1 MFMNNKSKK
10 TSELVEILQMFDAM
24 SKDLRIGRLTNSEKD
39 ILLKINHEIKNKG
52 NDFVDIRLIKFNDFF
67 GEPIPRSTLYK
78 SLKSLVQKK
87 LIKHLGSQRSSL
99 YSV

>member
-1 MFMNNKSKK
+1 MNDKIKK
-10 TSELVEILQMFDAM
+10 TNELFKILQMFDDM

-39 ILLKINHEIKNKG
+39 ILLKINNEIKSKG
-52 NDFVDIRLIKFNDFF
+52 NDFVDIRLIKFHDFF

-78 SLKSLVQKK
+78 SLRSLVKKK
-87 LIKHLGSQRSSL
+87 LVRHLGSERSSL

>member
-1 MFMNNKSKK
+1 MNNKIKK
-10 TSELVEILQMFDAM
+10 TNELFEILQMFDDM

-39 ILLKINHEIKNKG
+39 ILLKINNEIKSKDN
-52 NDFVDIRLIKFNDFF
+52 NFVDIRLIKFHDFF

-78 SLKSLVQKK
+78 SLKSLVKKK
-87 LIKHLGSQRSSL
+87 LVKHLGSERSSL

>member
-1 MFMNNKSKK
+1 MFMNDKIKK
-10 TSELVEILQMFDAM
+10 TNELFKILQMFDDM

-39 ILLKINHEIKNKG
+39 ILLKINNEIKSKG
-52 NDFVDIRLIKFNDFF
+52 NDFVDIRLIKFHDFF

-78 SLKSLVQKK
+78 SLKSLVKKK
-87 LIKHLGSQRSSL
+87 LVKHLGSERSSL

>member
-1 MFMNNKSKK
+1 MSNKIIK
-10 TSELVEILQMFDAM
+10 TGELVQILQMFDDM

-39 ILLKINHEIKNKG
+39 VLLKINHEIKTKG

-78 SLKSLVQKK
+78 SLKSLVQKR

>member
-1 MFMNNKSKK
+1 MSNKIIN
-10 TSELVEILQMFDAM
+10 TGELVQILLMFDDM

-39 ILLKINHEIKNKG
+39 ILLKLNHEINIKG

-87 LIKHLGSQRSSL
+87 LIKHQGSQRSSL

>member
-1 MFMNNKSKK
+1 MDNKIKK
-10 TSELVEILQMFDAM
+10 TNELVEILQMFNDM

-39 ILLKINHEIKNKG
+39 ILLKINHELKKKG

-78 SLKSLVQKK
+78 SLKSLVKKK

>member
-1 MFMNNKSKK
+1 MNDNLKNI
-10 TSELVEILQMFDAM
+10 SELVKILQMFDDM

-39 ILLKINHEIKNKG
+39 ILLKINNEIKSKG
-52 NDFVDIRLIKFNDFF
+52 NDFVDIRLIKFHDFF

-78 SLKSLVQKK
+78 SLKSLVKKK
-87 LIKHLGSQRSSL
+87 LVKHLGSERSSL

>member
-1 MFMNNKSKK
+1 MNNKVKK
-10 TSELVEILQMFDAM
+10 NSELVQILQMFDDM

-39 ILLKINHEIKNKG
+39 ILLKINQEIKNKG

-67 GEPIPRSTLYK
+67 GDPIPRSTLYK

>member
-1 MFMNNKSKK
+1 MKNKIKK
-10 TSELVEILQMFDAM
+10 TNELFEILQMFDDM

-39 ILLKINHEIKNKG
+39 ILLKINNEIKSKD
-52 NDFVDIRLIKFNDFF
+52 NDFVDIRLIKFYDFF

-78 SLKSLVQKK
+78 SLKSLVKKK
-87 LIKHLGSQRSSL
+87 LIKHLGSERSSL

>member
-1 MFMNNKSKK
+1 MSDKIKK
-10 TSELVEILQMFDAM
+10 TNELFKILQMFDDM

-39 ILLKINHEIKNKG
+39 ILLKINNEIKSKG
-52 NDFVDIRLIKFNDFF
+52 NDFVDIRLIKFYDFF

-78 SLKSLVQKK
+78 SLKSLVKKK
-87 LIKHLGSQRSSL
+87 LVKHLGSERSSL

>member
-1 MFMNNKSKK
+1 MNNKIKK
-10 TSELVEILQMFDAM
+10 TGEFVHILQMFDNM

-39 ILLKINHEIKNKG
+39 ILLKINNEIKSKDS
-52 NDFVDIRLIKFNDFF
+52 DFVDIRLIKFYDFF

-78 SLKSLVQKK
+78 SLKSLVKKK
-87 LIKHLGSQRSSL
+87 LVKHLGSERSSL

>member
-1 MFMNNKSKK
+1 MNNKINK
-10 TSELVEILQMFDAM
+10 TELFKILQMFDDM

-39 ILLKINHEIKNKG
+39 ILLKINNEIKSKG
-52 NDFVDIRLIKFNDFF
+52 NDFVDIRLIKFYDFF

-78 SLKSLVQKK
+78 SLKSLVKKK
-87 LIKHLGSQRSSL
+87 LVKHLGSERSSL

>member
-1 MFMNNKSKK
+1 MNDKIKK
-10 TSELVEILQMFDAM
+10 TNELFKILQMFDDM

-39 ILLKINHEIKNKG
+39 ILLKINNEIKSKDSNV
-52 NDFVDIRLIKFNDFF
+52 VDIRLIKFHDFF

-78 SLKSLVQKK
+78 SLKSLVKKK
-87 LIKHLGSQRSSL
+87 LVKHLGSERSSL

>member
-1 MFMNNKSKK
+1 MNDKIKN
-10 TSELVEILQMFDAM
+10 TNELFKILQMFDDM

-39 ILLKINHEIKNKG
+39 ILLKINNEIKSKDN
-52 NDFVDIRLIKFNDFF
+52 NFVDIRLIKFYDFF

-78 SLKSLVQKK
+78 SLKSLVKKK
-87 LIKHLGSQRSSL
+87 LVKHLGSERSSL

>member
-1 MFMNNKSKK
+1 MNHKIKK
-10 TSELVEILQMFDAM
+10 TNELFKILQMFDDM

-39 ILLKINHEIKNKG
+39 ILLKINHEIKSKG
-52 NDFVDIRLIKFNDFF
+52 NDFVDIRLIKFHDFF

-78 SLKSLVQKK
+78 SLKSLVKKK
-87 LIKHLGSQRSSL
+87 LVKHLGSERSSL

>member
-39 ILLKINHEIKNKG
+39 ILLKINHEIKKNR
-52 NDFVDIRLIKFNDFF
+52 NDFIDIRLIKFNDFF

>member
-1 MFMNNKSKK
+1 MNNKIKK
-10 TSELVEILQMFDAM
+10 TNELFKILQMFDDM

-39 ILLKINHEIKNKG
+39 ILLKINHETKNKG
-52 NDFVDIRLIKFNDFF
+52 NGFVDIRLIKFHDFF

-78 SLKSLVQKK
+78 SLKSLVKKK
-87 LIKHLGSQRSSL
+87 LVKHLGSERSSL

>member
-1 MFMNNKSKK
+1 MSNKIKK
-10 TSELVEILQMFDAM
+10 TNELFKILQMFDDM

-39 ILLKINHEIKNKG
+39 ILLKINHEIKSKG
-52 NDFVDIRLIKFNDFF
+52 NDFVDIRLIKFHDFF

-78 SLKSLVQKK
+78 SLKSLVKKK
-87 LIKHLGSQRSSL
+87 LVKHLGSERSSL

>member
-1 MFMNNKSKK
+1 MIDKIKK
-10 TSELVEILQMFDAM
+10 TDELFKILQMFDDM

-39 ILLKINHEIKNKG
+39 ILLKINNEIKSKG
-52 NDFVDIRLIKFNDFF
+52 NDFVDIRLIKFHDFF

-78 SLKSLVQKK
+78 SLKSLVKKK
-87 LIKHLGSQRSSL
+87 LVKHLGSERSSL

>member
-1 MFMNNKSKK
+1 MIDKIKK
-10 TSELVEILQMFDAM
+10 TDELFKILQMFDDM

-39 ILLKINHEIKNKG
+39 ILLKINNEIKSKG
-52 NDFVDIRLIKFNDFF
+52 NDFVDIRLIKFYDFF

-78 SLKSLVQKK
+78 SLKSLVKKK
-87 LIKHLGSQRSSL
+87 LVKHLGSERSSL

>member
-1 MFMNNKSKK
+1 MSDKIKK
-10 TSELVEILQMFDAM
+10 TNELFKILQMFDDM

-39 ILLKINHEIKNKG
+39 ILLKINNEIKSKG
-52 NDFVDIRLIKFNDFF
+52 NDFVDIRLIKFHDFF

-78 SLKSLVQKK
+78 SLKSLVKKK
-87 LIKHLGSQRSSL
+87 LVKHLGSERSSL

>member
-1 MFMNNKSKK
+1 MNNKIKK
-10 TSELVEILQMFDAM
+10 TGEFIHILQMFDDM

-39 ILLKINHEIKNKG
+39 ILLKINNEIENKG
-52 NDFVDIRLIKFNDFF
+52 NGFVDIRLIKFHDFF

-78 SLKSLVQKK
+78 SLKSLVKK
-87 LIKHLGSQRSSL
+87 NLVKHLGSERSSL

>member
-1 MFMNNKSKK
+1 MKNKIKK
-10 TSELVEILQMFDAM
+10 TNELFEILQMFDDM

-39 ILLKINHEIKNKG
+39 ILLKINNEIKSKG
-52 NDFVDIRLIKFNDFF
+52 NNFVDIRLIKFYDFF

-78 SLKSLVQKK
+78 SLKSLVKKK
-87 LIKHLGSQRSSL
+87 LVKHLGSERSSL

>member
-1 MFMNNKSKK
+1 MNDKIKK
-10 TSELVEILQMFDAM
+10 TNELFKILQMFDDM

-39 ILLKINHEIKNKG
+39 ILLKINHETKNKG
-52 NDFVDIRLIKFNDFF
+52 NGFVDIRLIKFHDFF

-78 SLKSLVQKK
+78 SLKSLVKKK
-87 LIKHLGSQRSSL
+87 LVKHLGSERSSL

>member
-1 MFMNNKSKK
+1 MNDKIKN
-10 TSELVEILQMFDAM
+10 TNELFKILQMFDDM

-39 ILLKINHEIKNKG
+39 ILLKINNEIKSKG
-52 NDFVDIRLIKFNDFF
+52 NDFVDIRLIKFHDFF

-78 SLKSLVQKK
+78 SLKSLVKKK
-87 LIKHLGSQRSSL
+87 LVKHLGSERSSL

>member
-1 MFMNNKSKK
+1 MNDKINK
-10 TSELVEILQMFDAM
+10 TNELFKILQMFDDM

-39 ILLKINHEIKNKG
+39 ILLKINHEIKSKG
-52 NDFVDIRLIKFNDFF
+52 NDFVDIRLIKFHDFF

-78 SLKSLVQKK
+78 SLKSLVKKK
-87 LIKHLGSQRSSL
+87 LVKHLGSERSSL

>member
-1 MFMNNKSKK
+1 MNNKIKK
-10 TSELVEILQMFDAM
+10 TNELFEILQMFDDM

-39 ILLKINHEIKNKG
+39 ILLKINHEIKSKG
-52 NDFVDIRLIKFNDFF
+52 NDFVDIRLIKFHDFF

-78 SLKSLVQKK
+78 SLKSLVKKK
-87 LIKHLGSQRSSL
+87 LVKHLGSERSSL

>member
-1 MFMNNKSKK
+1 MNDKIKK
-10 TSELVEILQMFDAM
+10 TSELVQILQMFDDM

-39 ILLKINHEIKNKG
+39 ILLKINHEVKNKG
-52 NDFVDIRLIKFNDFF
+52 NDFVDIRSIKFIDFF

>member
-1 MFMNNKSKK
+1 MTDKIKK
-10 TSELVEILQMFDAM
+10 TNELFKILQMFDDM

-39 ILLKINHEIKNKG
+39 ILLKINNEIKSKG
-52 NDFVDIRLIKFNDFF
+52 NDFVDIRLIKFHDFF

-78 SLKSLVQKK
+78 SLKSLVKKK
-87 LIKHLGSQRSSL
+87 LIKHLGSERSSL